1 MISRDFYQKCIKTEI
16 YKGID
21 KPKLSIANKIWALL
35 FRPQS
40 DVVPHLRKMQFWHK
54 RCEIFSKLHG
64 LVLNRRYGIYINPNA
79 QIEQGIYFPHPTSI
93 CMTNVRIGKNF
104 TCLQNCTI
112 GAKNLGM
119 NNYEDTPCIGN
130 NVTLYANSL
139 IIGKVNVADNVIVG
153 ANSCLLTDADVCGG
167 VYYGSPAKIRKNNI

>member
-1 MISRDFYQKCIKTEI
+1 
-16 YKGID
+16 
-21 KPKLSIANKIWALL
+21 
-35 FRPQS
+35 
-40 DVVPHLRKMQFWHK
+40 
-54 RCEIFSKLHG
+54 
-64 LVLNRRYGIYINPNA
+64 
-79 QIEQGIYFPHPTSI
+79 
-93 CMTNVRIGKNF
+93 MTNVRIGKNF

-139 IIGKVNVADNVIVG
+139 IIGKVNIADNVIVG

-167 VYYGSPAKIRKNNI
+167 VYTGSPAKIRNNNI